1 MTRLAELIGKAKRAI
16 TRDGQT
22 VSQKLETAQY
32 ALPLPARLSTLIEH
46 DGDDL
51 RDLPLIDRKRRE
63 QHRGVGSAT
72 DGSPATSPSIRNDCA
87 LKRAAASTIA
97 RKWSAQSWPLR
108 VKQRTRG
115 PSRRTISR

>member
-51 RDLPLIDRKRRE
+51 RDLPLIDRKRR
-63 QHRGVGSAT
+63 QGQA
-72 DGSPATSPSIRNDCA
+72 
-87 LKRAAASTIA
+87 
-97 RKWSAQSWPLR
+97 
-108 VKQRTRG
+108 
-115 PSRRTISR
+115 SRRDGQAAFPKNWSLRNMPGAVSVRERHSRMRPPLLMKA

>member
-46 DGDDL
+46 DGD
-51 RDLPLIDRKRRE
+51 P
-63 QHRGVGSAT
+63 
-72 DGSPATSPSIRNDCA
+72 
-87 LKRAAASTIA
+87 
-97 RKWSAQSWPLR
+97 
-108 VKQRTRG
+108 
-115 PSRRTISR
+115 